1 MKLVPTNLGRGAGSA
16 LLRFKK
22 NSPTVFFVGGVVG
35 VVGAGVMAC
44 RATLQLQ
51 HILDTANGDVDDV
64 KKLYLNADATELL
77 DPEHET
83 AYRKELA
90 VVYSTT
96 AMRITRLYGPSIVVG
111 GISIAALTGSHIQL
125 SRRNAALAAAYAVVA
140 KAFEEYRDR
149 VRTEIGED
157 RETMLYRGF
166 VQEEIVNEEGK
177 KEKVLVVPD
186 GQSSPYARVFDE
198 GNRKFQKDFGLNRF
212 FIQTQEKFANERLK
226 AQGHLF
232 LNQVYESLGFPN
244 VPEGQMVGWI
254 WKDGDGDGYV
264 DFGLLEDENVN
275 FMNGTER
282 CIWLDFNVDGVILE
296 KI

>member
-1 MKLVPTNLGRGAGSA
+1 MSLVPAGLARNAGGA

-22 NSPTVFFVGGVVG
+22 NSPTIFFVGGVVG

-44 RATLQLQ
+44 RATLQLE
-51 HILDTANGDVDDV
+51 HILATSNADVDEV
-64 KKLYLNADATELL
+64 KQKYLNVDTQELL
-77 DPEHET
+77 DPEHES
-83 AYRKELA
+83 AYRKELGS
-90 VVYSTT
+90 VYATT
-96 AMRITRLYGPSIVVG
+96 ALRITRLYGPSVVVG

-149 VRTEIGED
+149 VKTEIGEE

-166 VQEEIVNEEGK
+166 VKEEIVGEDGK

-212 FIQTQEKFANERLK
+212 FVQTQEKFANERLK
-226 AQGHLF
+226 ATGHLF
-232 LNQVYESLGFPN
+232 LNEVYESLGFPH
-244 VPEGQMVGWI
+244 VPEGQMVGWV

-282 CIWLDFNVDGVILE
+282 CIWLDFNVDGVILD